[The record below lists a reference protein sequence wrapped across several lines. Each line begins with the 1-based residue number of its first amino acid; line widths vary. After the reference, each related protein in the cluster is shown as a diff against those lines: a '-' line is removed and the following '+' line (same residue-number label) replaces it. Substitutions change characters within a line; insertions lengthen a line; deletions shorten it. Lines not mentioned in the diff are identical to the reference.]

1 MTFNLSWKGIV
12 GLVLVA
18 VSTVI
23 GIMFNVPI
31 ATISAIVGAV
41 VGCVVT
47 IEDAMSKVSIS
58 GWQKWVFL
66 VTLIAGVVVFAIG
79 GYSASTIMEIIGAIV
94 LIASVIF
101 GIVVESKK
109 K

>member
-23 GIMFNVPI
+23 GVMLNIPI
-31 ATISAIVGAV
+31 ATIGAIVGAI

-47 IEDAMSKVSIS
+47 IEDAMSKVSIN

-66 VTLIAGVVVFAIG
+66 GTLIVGVVIFAIG

-101 GIVVESKK
+101 GIALDTKK